1 MSLSFHNLIPKSDI
15 PINVDIIWKLAS
27 QRLQSAEKQNLGE
40 KKSQKACKKETKP
53 GGRPGA
59 QGCQVARASLLAT
72 AHCSAKEHTQKHP
85 DHSSPAD
92 ALWSRHRSR
101 RRARSLCVKEHFYRH
116 WEGKRSVGRGQSSYV
131 ATRKHNQKTALD
143 SLLGF
148 KPTSQDIKIPNF

>member
-27 QRLQSAEKQNLGE
+27 QRLQSPEKQNLGE

-59 QGCQVARASLLAT
+59 QGCQAARASLLAT
-72 AHCSAKEHTQKHP
+72 AHCSAREHTQKHP

-92 ALWSRHRSR
+92 ALWSTHRSR
-101 RRARSLCVKEHFYRH
+101 RGQGHCVLKNTFIGT
-116 WEGKRSVGRGQSSYV
+116 GKANGVWGEDSPPMWLPEN
-131 ATRKHNQKTALD
+131 TIRKQHSTLY
-143 SLLGF
+143 
-148 KPTSQDIKIPNF
+148 